1 MSSGHPQ
8 RPSATAH
15 RLSGLRNR
23 AAKARLAMLVA
34 IVAFGSL
41 GGARLHGESVTFYF
55 APPANTAYQA
65 RKVEITEIR
74 IGANRE
80 ELTLGTLETLRL
92 RQEAGTF
99 YIASRI
105 DKIAAA
111 KEGKGIELP
120 PAVEALL
127 GSEIVRIFRLDGVLQ
142 RITGY
147 ERMAAKALQ
156 GMTGETRRSFEKF
169 MAEGRQDDRDRA
181 AWFEVETLLGQ
192 TLELDRD
199 YWFEAAW
206 PDESGWITHHTLVR
220 LGPWVDRPRG
230 RLLKVQ
236 LAYVT
241 NAAAAVPGARHL
253 VPKVLTRFNARQPGS
268 LGPKLKLEGAATWLM
283 DPATA
288 VVWRLQSRR
297 KVSEPIEVSEEL
309 GVTLVT
315 EEKIDLTLE
324 PLAAP
329 ATLSTTKP

>member
-8 RPSATAH
+8 RSSANAH
-15 RLSGLRNR
+15 RLSGLRSR
-23 AAKARLAMLVA
+23 AAKGRLATLVA
-34 IVAFGSL
+34 IVACGAL

-65 RKVEITEIR
+65 KKVEITEIR

-105 DKIAAA
+105 DRIAAA
-111 KEGKGIELP
+111 KEGKAIAVP
-120 PAVEALL
+120 PAVDALL

-156 GMTGETRRSFEKF
+156 SMTGETRRSFERF
-169 MAEGRQDDRDRA
+169 MAEGRQDDRDQA

-220 LGPWVDRPRG
+220 MGPWVDQPSG
-230 RLLKVQ
+230 RLLTVH
-236 LAYVT
+236 LAYVA
-241 NAAAAVPGARHL
+241 NAAAAVPGATHL
-253 VPKVLTRFNARQPGS
+253 VPKVLSRFNARQPGT
-268 LGPKLKLEGAATWLM
+268 LGPKLKLEGASTWLM

-297 KVSEPIEVSEEL
+297 KVSEPIQVSEEL

-329 ATLSTTKP
+329 AAAPAKP